1 MYIGTIL
8 RIQIEGTRRRL
19 SCELIG
25 VEDGKYLIV
34 KMPSLH
40 IMESVSNL
48 LANGN
53 EITAKYMHKGTMF
66 GFQSTII
73 DLIQKPFKLVFIK
86 YPDKTDSYD
95 VRGNKRVECFLPA
108 SLKIAEQILE
118 GSITDISRA
127 GCLFTIDTDEHESLI
142 NMLKLSNEIK
152 MGFFLPGIVEELS
165 ADADQKSIK
174 IDTDGS
180 SVGIEFVEMVDSV
193 KTKLIDFLTKA
204 GA

>member
-1 MYIGTIL
+1 
-8 RIQIEGTRRRL
+8 
-19 SCELIG
+19 
-25 VEDGKYLIV
+25 
-34 KMPSLH
+34 
-40 IMESVSNL
+40 MESVSNL
-48 LANGN
+48 LVNGN

-108 SLKIAEQILE
+108 SLRIAEQILE

-127 GCLFTIDTDEHESLI
+127 GCLFTIETHEHEGLI

-152 MGFFLPGIVEELS
+152 MGFYLPGVEEELS

-180 SVGIEFVEMVDSV
+180 NIGIEFVEMDDTV
-193 KTKLIDFLTKA
+193 KAKLIEFLTKA

>member
-48 LANGN
+48 LVNGN

-142 NMLKLSNEIK
+142 NMLKLSNDIK
-152 MGFFLPGIVEELS
+152 TGFYLPGISEELS

-180 SVGIEFVEMVDSV
+180 SVGIEFVEMDASV
-193 KTKLIDFLTKA
+193 KTKLIDFLAKA

>member
-1 MYIGTIL
+1 
-8 RIQIEGTRRRL
+8 
-19 SCELIG
+19 LIG

-40 IMESVSNL
+40 VMESVSNL
-48 LANGN
+48 LVNGN

-66 GFQSTII
+66 GFQSTVI

-152 MGFFLPGIVEELS
+152 IGFFLPGIAVELS

-180 SVGIEFVEMVDSV
+180 SVGIEFVEMDDSV
-193 KTKLIDFLTKA
+193 KMKLIDFLAKA

>member
-8 RIQIEGTRRRL
+8 RLQIEGTRRRL

-48 LANGN
+48 LVNGN

-86 YPDKTDSYD
+86 YPEKTDSYD
-95 VRGNKRVECFLPA
+95 VRGNKRV
-108 SLKIAEQILE
+108 
-118 GSITDISRA
+118 
-127 GCLFTIDTDEHESLI
+127 
-142 NMLKLSNEIK
+142 
-152 MGFFLPGIVEELS
+152 S
-165 ADADQKSIK
+165 AFCRLA
-174 IDTDGS
+174 
-180 SVGIEFVEMVDSV
+180 
-193 KTKLIDFLTKA
+193 
-204 GA
+204 

>member
-1 MYIGTIL
+1 MNIGTIL
-8 RIQIEGTRRRL
+8 RLQIEGTRRRL

-25 VEDGKYLIV
+25 VDDGECLIV
-34 KMPSLH
+34 KMPPLH
-40 IMESVSNL
+40 TMENIPKL
-48 LANGN
+48 LVNGN
-53 EITAKYMHKGTMF
+53 EITVKYMYKGTMF

-73 DLIQKPFKLVFIK
+73 DLIHKPFKLVFIK
-86 YPDKTDSYD
+86 YPDKIDSFD

-108 SLKIAEQILE
+108 NVKIAEHIIE

-127 GCLFTIDTDEHESLI
+127 GCLFTIDTHEHEGLI
-142 NMLKLSNEIK
+142 NLLELNSGIRI
-152 MGFFLPGIVEELS
+152 GFYLPGIAEELS

-180 SVGIEFVEMVDSV
+180 SIGIEFVEMDSSV
-193 KTKLIDFLTKA
+193 KAKLIDFLSKA

>member
-8 RIQIEGTRRRL
+8 RLQIEGTRRRL

-25 VEDGKYLIV
+25 VDEGKYLIV
-34 KMPSLH
+34 KIPSLH
-40 IMESVSNL
+40 IMESVSSHFE
-48 LANGN
+48 NGN
-53 EITAKYMHKGTMF
+53 KITAKYMNKGTMF

-73 DLIQKPFKLVFIK
+73 DLIHKPFKLVFIK

-108 SLKIAEQILE
+108 NMKIADQILE

-127 GCLFTIDTDEHESLI
+127 GCLFTIETHEHEGLI
-142 NMLKLSNEIK
+142 NILKLSNEIK
-152 MGFFLPGIVEELS
+152 IGFYLPGVAGELS
-165 ADADQKSIK
+165 AGADQKSIK

-180 SVGIEFVEMVDSV
+180 SVGIEFVDIDSSV
-193 KTKLIDFLTKA
+193 KAKLIDFLSKA

>member
-1 MYIGTIL
+1 MNIGTVL
-8 RIQIEGTRRRL
+8 RLQIEGTRRRL

-25 VEDGKYLIV
+25 VDDGEYLIV
-34 KMPSLH
+34 KMPPLH
-40 IMESVSNL
+40 TMANVSKL
-48 LANGN
+48 LVNEN
-53 EITAKYMHKGTMF
+53 EINAKYMNKGTMF

-73 DLIQKPFKLVFIK
+73 DLIHKPFKLVFIK
-86 YPDKTDSYD
+86 YPDKIDSYD

-108 SLKIAEQILE
+108 SVKIAEQILK

-127 GCLFTIDTDEHESLI
+127 GCLFTIDTDENESLT
-142 NMLKLSNEIK
+142 NLLELNSEIK
-152 MGFFLPGIVEELS
+152 MGFYLPGIAEELI

-180 SVGIEFVEMVDSV
+180 SIGIEFVGMDSAV
-193 KTKLIDFLTKA
+193 KEKLIDFLSKA